1 MIFAAGRG
9 DRMRPLTDQC
19 PKPLLEA
26 GGKPLIVW
34 QIESLARAG
43 FTTIVINHAWLG
55 EQFEARL
62 GDGSQWGVTLR
73 YSAEHSALETAGGIA
88 QALPLLETHGAPSI
102 FVAIAGDL
110 YTAFDYA
117 TLLPAARRMAGEAIP
132 GMHLV
137 MVPNPPFHPRGDF
150 SLRDDGWLTIDD
162 VKEAGR
168 IGRGDRGDEV
178 DEVDGAHGVNEVD
191 EVNEVNDAKGGD
203 RIARPDHAPSW
214 PRLTFASI
222 GVYDS
227 RMFHTIVPGTK
238 RALTPYFF
246 ETIAQGRASG
256 ERYDG
261 LWRNVG
267 TPAHLAEI
275 DTLLRAPGDPG
286 ATIRP

>member
-1 MIFAAGRG
+1 MLCHLSALAGFIG
-9 DRMRPLTDQC
+9 VPLGNI
-19 PKPLLEA
+19 L
-26 GGKPLIVW
+26 GPLIVW

-43 FTTIVINHAWLG
+43 FRTIVINHAWLG

-88 QALPLLETHGAPSI
+88 QALPLLEADGAPSI

-117 TLLPAARRMAGEAIP
+117 TLLPAARRMAREAIP

-150 SLRDDGWLTIDD
+150 SLRDDGWLT
-162 VKEAGR
+162 
-168 IGRGDRGDEV
+168 
-178 DEVDGAHGVNEVD
+178 VD
-191 EVNEVNDAKGGD
+191 EVNEMGGLSGVGGVGRVGRVGGINEVD
-203 RIARPDHAPSW
+203 PVDDAPSW

-227 RMFHTIVPGTK
+227 RMFHTIVPGTT

-246 ETIAQGRASG
+246 ETIAQRRASG

-275 DTLLRAPGDPG
+275 DALLRAPESPG

>member
-1 MIFAAGRG
+1 MTTLAMIFAAGRG
-9 DRMRPLTDQC
+9 DRMRPLTDHC

-43 FTTIVINHAWLG
+43 FRTIVINHAWLG

-62 GDGSQWGVTLR
+62 GDGSRWGVTLR
-73 YSAEHSALETAGGIA
+73 YSAESSALETAGGIA
-88 QALPLLETHGAPSI
+88 QALPLLEPHGRASI

-117 TLLPAARRMAGEAIP
+117 TLLPAARRMAGETVP

-137 MVPNPPFHPRGDF
+137 LVPNPPFHPRGDF
-150 SLRDDGWLTIDD
+150 SLQDDGWLTID
-162 VKEAGR
+162 EAR
-168 IGRGDRGDEV
+168 
-178 DEVDGAHGVNEVD
+178 
-191 EVNEVNDAKGGD
+191 
-203 RIARPDHAPSW
+203 

-256 ERYDG
+256 ECYEG

-275 DTLLRAPGDPG
+275 DALLRAPGSPG
-286 ATIRP
+286 ATIQP